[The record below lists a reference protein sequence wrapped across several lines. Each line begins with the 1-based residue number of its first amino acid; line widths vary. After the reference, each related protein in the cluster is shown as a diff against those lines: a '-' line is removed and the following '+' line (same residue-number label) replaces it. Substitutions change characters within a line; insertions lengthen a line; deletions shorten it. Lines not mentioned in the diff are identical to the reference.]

1 MPRTPRAILFDL
13 DDTILAY
20 GARPLLLIEVA
31 EEFAAEIAPLGAQDL
46 GERLEE
52 DFFTFWADPT
62 NGHWRMRMSEAR
74 QMIVRETFTRLRTA
88 APHLTDDLADRMANR
103 FDLYREEQ
111 QQPFPGAE
119 EVVAKLKARGLLL
132 ALVTNGSREMQRR
145 KIERF
150 DLAKHFHHI
159 QIEGEAGFGKPDL
172 RAYRHAMQALG
183 VEPHETWM
191 VGDNLEWEVAAPQ
204 QLGIFAVWHDHA
216 GRGLPAGSAVKPDLI
231 VTNLGQLLDAPGL
244 R

>member
-1 MPRTPRAILFDL
+1 VIRPRAILFDL

-20 GARPLLLIEVA
+20 GARPLVLIEVA
-31 EEFAAEIAPLGAQDL
+31 QEFAAEIAPLGAEAL

-62 NGHWRMRMSEAR
+62 NGHWRMQMSQAR
-74 QMIVRETFTRLRTA
+74 QMIVRDCFARLG
-88 APHLTDDLADRMANR
+88 APQLTVALADRMAER

-111 QQPFPGAE
+111 QKPFPRAE
-119 EVVAKLKARGLLL
+119 EVVETLKARGFKL

-150 DLAKHFHHI
+150 DLAKHFDHI

-183 VEPHETWM
+183 VEAHETWM
-191 VGDNLEWEVAAPQ
+191 IGDNLEWEVEAPQ
-204 QLGIFAVWHDHA
+204 KLGIFAVWHDHA
-216 GRGLPAGSAVKPDLI
+216 GRGLPAGTDVKPDLI
-231 VTNLGQLLDAPGL
+231 VRNLAELLDAPAL